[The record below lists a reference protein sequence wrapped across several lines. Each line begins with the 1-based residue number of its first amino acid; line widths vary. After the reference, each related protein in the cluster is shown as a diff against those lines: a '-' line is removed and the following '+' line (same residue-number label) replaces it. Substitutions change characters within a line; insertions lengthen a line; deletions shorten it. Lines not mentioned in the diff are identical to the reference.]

1 MASNNIIRTWD
12 SIAVAVRTL
21 NIPVHEIN
29 SVLQNKTDSAG
40 GFKWEYAIGGVG
52 VNGSTVEGG
61 NQIEDEDDDFEDEV
75 WLLFIYFIYIYML
88 VFLYRVWCM
97 YYLYTLYKCSISIV
111 IIDILYVMYYSY
123 FIQ

>member
-75 WLLFIYFIYIYML
+75 WLLLYIY
-88 VFLYRVWCM
+88 
-97 YYLYTLYKCSISIV
+97 
-111 IIDILYVMYYSY
+111 
-123 FIQ
+123 